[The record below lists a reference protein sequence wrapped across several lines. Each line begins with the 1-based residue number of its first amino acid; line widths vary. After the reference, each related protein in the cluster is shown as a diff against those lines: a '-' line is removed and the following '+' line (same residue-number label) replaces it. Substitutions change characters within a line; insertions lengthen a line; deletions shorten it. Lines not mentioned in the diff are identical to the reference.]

1 MREALMSTVCNMF
14 RKQGQKA
21 HEYPRKPFDFNATKE
36 LTEDEIKKKR
46 EAFVASLMVMKS
58 NFDAEHKGGS

>member
-1 MREALMSTVCNMF
+1 MF

-21 HEYPRKPFDFNATKE
+21 HEYPRKPFDFNAPKE